1 MSAYGQLRK
10 ISLQLSS
17 LTSSPVGSQ
26 MKGNLVTASAA
37 PSVNVPSLSV
47 ERPPL
52 IPSLNK
58 ASAVPG
64 DATGRISPIPPTS
77 YRPTTI
83 PSLSLG
89 SEKQLKNIG
98 KKSLSFLKSTF
109 FSPEP
114 ASTESNT

>member
-1 MSAYGQLRK
+1 MSAFGQLRK
-10 ISLQLSS
+10 IRLQLDT
-17 LTSSPVGSQ
+17 LKTGIVGSQ
-26 MKGNLVTASAA
+26 VTGGNLVTASAA
-37 PSVNVPSLSV
+37 DTSSARVPRLSV

-98 KKSLSFLKSTF
+98 KKSLSFLKSNF

-114 ASTESNT
+114 ASIK